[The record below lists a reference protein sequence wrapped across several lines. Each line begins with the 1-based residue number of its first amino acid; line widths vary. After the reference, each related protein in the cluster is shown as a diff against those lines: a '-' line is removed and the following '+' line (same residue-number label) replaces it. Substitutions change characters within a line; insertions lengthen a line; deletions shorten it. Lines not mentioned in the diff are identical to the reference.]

1 MRKRGGSTLSAPLD
15 VVAEYKKSGKISAL
29 AVLKHLAVLKRS
41 HEHFGERNVDGKL
54 ADVTIPFDLID
65 VIGAALAGRTNW
77 QRAQAR
83 QKAGMANEHYSAWQ
97 TRATEIKSESPRKK
111 KKEVANQI
119 AAELAAKGENVKP
132 SWIERNIRI

>member
-111 KKEVANQI
+111 KRKWQTKSP
-119 AAELAAKGENVKP
+119 LSLPPKAKM
-132 SWIERNIRI
+132 